1 MFDGLVVQHEIVVR
15 EGEDTRIPCE
25 LQPGSQDRVNTFK
38 YNTIIFLPFLM

>member
-15 EGEDTRIPCE
+15 EGEDTRIPC
-25 LQPGSQDRVNTFK
+25 LIQQGSQDRVNTFK